1 MAVGETSILQETVTL
16 SATATQFRGVQVTG
30 AAVTAGGNGY
40 PCATGGV
47 SVGVSGDSVAL
58 VMLGVAIGEAGA
70 AVALGALLEFNASG
84 QFITRSAGVTVG
96 RAMSAAGAA
105 GDLFQVFVIPH

>member
-1 MAVGETSILQETVTL
+1 MAVGEIAILQETVTL

-30 AAVTAGGNGY
+30 AAVSAAGAGY
-40 PCATGGV
+40 PCTTD
-47 SVGVSGDSVAL
+47 GVSGESVCL
-58 VMLGVAIGEAGA
+58 TMLGVAIGEAGA

>member
-16 SATATQFRGVQVTG
+16 SATATQFRGVQLTG
-30 AAVTAGGNGY
+30 AAAAAAGAGY
-40 PCATGGV
+40 PCATGGA
-47 SVGVSGDSVAL
+47 SGDSVAL

-70 AVALGALLEFNASG
+70 AVAVGALLEFNASG

-96 RAMSAAGAA
+96 RALTAAGAA
-105 GDLFQVFVIPH
+105 GDLFQVFVHPN